1 MLSKMRYRGKSCVCE
16 RMETKS
22 ARFRKGCVPLRF
34 DELEMKNSVKEALAK
49 QGYVDLYPP
58 QEEALPIALSGK
70 SLVLAVPTASGKSLV
85 AYLAII
91 NAVLSGGKAIY
102 IVPLRALA
110 SEKYEDLRAF
120 ESLGVRVA
128 ISMGDFDSEE
138 QTLERYDVIVAT
150 SEKMDS
156 MLRHRTSWLDKV
168 SIVVADEA
176 HLINDPNRGPTLE
189 VTLTKFRM
197 INPRAQIIALSA
209 TIRNSKDVAAWL
221 GAEHV
226 TSEWRPVP
234 LKEGT
239 YLDGEIRFSDNSSRK
254 ITDLGDPVA
263 SLVGDCIAGGGQAL
277 VFVNTRKSTESLARS
292 LRSVA
297 KKYADTSSAPKRGP
311 KGLIQD
317 DEEPTS
323 MGHRLSECIRSGIA
337 FHNAGLTN
345 EQRKRVEGLFR
356 EGKIKCI
363 VATPTLAAGINLPAR
378 MVVIRET
385 SRYNSDYGN
394 SSIPVIEIK
403 QMCGRAGRPKYD
415 SYGEAV
421 LVAKDEDHRSFLL
434 ENYLL
439 AGPEDIFSKLGTEP
453 ALRSHILA
461 AIATRSVGSEEDIK
475 RFIEHSFLA
484 TQTDLAFLE
493 ETIVKILAF
502 LQEKDMIRM
511 DSDGGIKATFFGK
524 RVSDLYLDPAS
535 AVVFR
540 QALESYHDG
549 SEFGILHALASTTEL
564 QPLYLKRNDGEW
576 VDELLE
582 DKRSELL
589 IEPPDDLNQYEF
601 YLASVK
607 TASLILDWIQERSE
621 EEIEKKFGIGPGDI
635 RNKVEIA
642 EWMSYSMDQLCAIFR
657 KEAHSE
663 LEPMTKRISKGVK
676 GELLE
681 LAKLRNVGRV
691 RARALFDRGFK
702 TIEAVRSANVEELAK
717 IPGIGQSL
725 SIQLKRELGQ
735 EKDAKAREDE
745 ISGQKA
751 LSDF

>member
-1 MLSKMRYRGKSCVCE
+1 MK
-16 RMETKS
+16 
-22 ARFRKGCVPLRF
+22 F
-34 DELEMKNSVKEALAK
+34 DELEIRPEVRESLRR
-49 QGYVDLYPP
+49 QGYSELYPP
-58 QEEALPIALSGK
+58 QEEALPIALAGK
-70 SLVLAVPTASGKSLV
+70 SLMMAVPTASGKSLV
-85 AYLAII
+85 AYLAIL

-110 SEKYEDLRAF
+110 SEKYEDLKAF
-120 ESLGVRVA
+120 EGLGVRVA
-128 ISMGDFDSEE
+128 LSVGDYDAEE
-138 QTLERYDVIVAT
+138 QTLDRFDVIVAT

-168 SIVVADEA
+168 SIVVADEV
-176 HLINDPNRGPTLE
+176 HLINDPDRGPTLE

-197 INPRAQIIALSA
+197 MNPKAQIIALSA
-209 TIRNSKDVAAWL
+209 TIRNSRDVAVWL

-239 YLDGEIRFSDNSSRK
+239 YLDGRINFSDNSGRD
-254 ITDLGDPVA
+254 IADLGDPVA
-263 SLVGDCIAGGGQAL
+263 SLVSDCLAGGGQAL
-277 VFVNTRKSTESLARS
+277 VFVNTRKSTEALARA
-292 LRSVA
+292 LRSVV
-297 KKYADTSSAPKRGP
+297 KKYIDAASAPKRGP
-311 KGLIQD
+311 KGISLD

-323 MGHRLSECIRSGIA
+323 MGHRLSECIRSGVA

-345 EQRKRVEGLFR
+345 EQRRRVEGLFR

-378 MVVIRET
+378 MVVVRET
-385 SRYNSDYGN
+385 SRYAGDYGN
-394 SSIPVIEIK
+394 SSIPVLEIK

-415 SYGEAV
+415 KFGEAV
-421 LVAKDEDHRSFLL
+421 LVAKDEEHRSFLL

-439 AGPEDIFSKLGTEP
+439 ADPEDIYSKLGTEP

-461 AIATRSVGSEEDIK
+461 AVATRSVGSEEDIK

-493 ETIVKILAF
+493 ETLMRILAF

-540 QALESYHDG
+540 EALGKFHEG

-564 QPLYLKRNDGEW
+564 QPLYLRRNDSGW
-576 VDELLE
+576 VEELLAE
-582 DKRSELL
+582 KRGELL
-589 IEPPDDLNQYEF
+589 IEPPDDLAQYEF
-601 YLASVK
+601 YLANIK
-607 TASLILDWIQERSE
+607 TASLVSDWINEDTE
-621 EEIEKKFGIGPGDI
+621 EAIEKKFGIGPGDI

-642 EWMSYSMDQLCAIFR
+642 EWMSYSMDQLSAIFR
-657 KEAHSE
+657 KEAHAA
-663 LEPMTKRISKGVK
+663 LEPMTRRISKGVR

-681 LAKLRNVGRV
+681 IAKLRNVGRV
-691 RARALFDRGFK
+691 RARALFDHGLR
-702 TIEAVRSANVEELAK
+702 TIESVRKAGLDDLAG
-717 IPGIGQSL
+717 IPGIGQAL
-725 SIQLKRELGQ
+725 SIQIKRELGQ
-735 EKDAKAREDE
+735 EREAAAKEAES
-745 ISGQKA
+745 SGQRA

>member
-1 MLSKMRYRGKSCVCE
+1 M
-16 RMETKS
+16 
-22 ARFRKGCVPLRF
+22 RF
-34 DELEMKNSVKEALAK
+34 DELDIRPSVKEALRR

-58 QEEALPIALSGK
+58 QEEALPIALMGK
-70 SLVLAVPTASGKSLV
+70 NLVLAVPTASGKSLV
-85 AYLAII
+85 AYLAIV

-110 SEKYEDLRAF
+110 SEKYEDLKAF
-120 ESLGVRVA
+120 EELGMRVA
-128 ISMGDFDSEE
+128 LSIGDFDSEE

-156 MLRHRTSWLDKV
+156 MLRHRTGWLDKV
-168 SIVVADEA
+168 SIVVADEV
-176 HLINDPNRGPTLE
+176 HLINDPDRGPTLE

-197 INPRAQIIALSA
+197 ANPRAQIIALSA
-209 TIRNSKDVAAWL
+209 TIRNSKEVAAWL

-226 TSEWRPVP
+226 TSDWRPVP

-239 YLDGEIRFSDNSSRK
+239 YLDGEISFSDNSKRD
-254 ITDLGDPVA
+254 IADMGDPVA
-263 SLVGDCIAGGGQAL
+263 SLVNDCLSGGGQTL
-277 VFVNTRKSTESLARS
+277 VFVNTRKSTESMARS
-292 LRSVA
+292 LRSIV
-297 KKYADTSSAPKRGP
+297 KKYVEKAGTPKRGP
-311 KGLIQD
+311 RALAMD

-323 MGHRLSECIRSGIA
+323 MGHRLSECIHSGVA

-345 EQRKRVEGLFR
+345 EQRRRVEGMFR

-385 SRYNSDYGN
+385 SRYDANFGAA
-394 SSIPVIEIK
+394 SIPVLEIK

-415 SYGEAV
+415 EFGEAV
-421 LVAKDEDHRSFLL
+421 LVAKDDENRSFLL

-439 AGPEDIFSKLGTEP
+439 ADPEDIFSKLGTEP

-461 AIATRSVGSEEDIK
+461 AVATRSVGSEEEIK
-475 RFIEHSFLA
+475 RFLEHSFLA
-484 TQTDLAFLE
+484 TQMDLAFLE
-493 ETIVKILAF
+493 ESLSKILAF

-511 DSDGGIKATFFGK
+511 QEDGGIKATFFGK

-540 QALESYHDG
+540 EALERFHDR

-564 QPLYLKRNDGEW
+564 QPLYLRRNDNEW
-576 VDELLE
+576 VEELLAQ
-582 DKRSELL
+582 KRQEML

-607 TASLILDWIQERSE
+607 TASLILDWIQEVSE

-635 RNKVEIA
+635 RNKVETA
-642 EWMSYSMDQLCAIFR
+642 EWMAYSMDQLSAIFR
-657 KEAHSE
+657 KEAHAV
-663 LEPMTKRISKGVK
+663 LEPMTKRISKGVNE
-676 GELLE
+676 GLLD
-681 LAKLRNVGRV
+681 LAKLRNIGRV
-691 RARALFDRGFK
+691 RARALHDHGIRN
-702 TIEAVRSANVEELAK
+702 IEGVRKASAEELARV
-717 IPGIGQSL
+717 PTIGQSL
-725 SIQLKRELGQ
+725 ALQIKRELGQ
-735 EKDAKAREDE
+735 EKE
-745 ISGQKA
+745 IRSKEMEESGQKA

>member
-1 MLSKMRYRGKSCVCE
+1 MK
-16 RMETKS
+16 
-22 ARFRKGCVPLRF
+22 F
-34 DELEMKNSVKEALAK
+34 DELEMKKPVKEALAK
-49 QGYVDLYPP
+49 QGYTELYPP

-70 SLVLAVPTASGKSLV
+70 NLVLAVPTASGKSLV
-85 AYLAII
+85 AYLAIV

-110 SEKYEDLRAF
+110 SEKYDDLKAF

-156 MLRHRTSWLDKV
+156 MLRHRTSWLDRV
-168 SIVVADEA
+168 SIVVADEV
-176 HLINDPNRGPTLE
+176 HLMNDPERGPTLE

-197 INPRAQIIALSA
+197 MNPGAQIIALSA
-209 TIRNSKDVAAWL
+209 TINNSKDVAAWL

-226 TSEWRPVP
+226 TSEWRQVP
-234 LKEGT
+234 LTEGT
-239 YLDGEIRFSDNSSRK
+239 YLDGEIRFSDNSGRK
-254 ITDLGDPVA
+254 IKDVGDPVA
-263 SLVGDCIAGGGQAL
+263 SLVGDCLDGGGQAL

-292 LRSVA
+292 LRPVA
-297 KKYADTSSAPKRGP
+297 KKFMDASSAPKRGA

-345 EQRKRVEGLFR
+345 DQRRKVEGLFR

-385 SRYNSDYGN
+385 SRFDGDYGS
-394 SSIPVIEIK
+394 SSIPVLEIK

-421 LVAKDEDHRSFLL
+421 LVAKDEEHRSFLL

-439 AGPEDIFSKLGTEP
+439 AGPEDIYSKLGTEP

-493 ETIVKILAF
+493 ETIVRILAF

-511 DSDGGIKATFFGK
+511 EEGGGLKATFFGK

-540 QALESYHDG
+540 KALERYRDG
-549 SEFGILHALASTTEL
+549 SEFGVLHAIASTTEL
-564 QPLYLKRNDGEW
+564 QPLYLRRNDSEW
-576 VDELLE
+576 VEGLLAE
-582 DKRSELL
+582 KRSEMLV
-589 IEPPDDLNQYEF
+589 EPPDNINEYEF

-607 TASLILDWIQERSE
+607 TASLIFDWIEERTE

-642 EWMSYSMDQLCAIFR
+642 EWMAYSMDQLCAIFHR
-657 KEAHSE
+657 EAHAE
-663 LEPMTKRISKGVK
+663 LEQITRRISKGVK
-676 GELLE
+676 RELLE
-681 LAKLRNVGRV
+681 VAKLRNVGRV
-691 RARALFDRGFK
+691 RARALFKHGLGS
-702 TIEAVRSANVEELAK
+702 IEAVRSASVEELAK

-725 SIQLKRELGQ
+725 SVQIKRELGQ
-735 EKDAKAREDE
+735 ERDAKAKEDE
-745 ISGQKA
+745 IAGQRA